1 MDYGT
6 QNWVLQEESQNV
18 ECTCITGRDRTCY
31 VPSSSPSEKTPT
43 ISQSKNIWSSKN
55 LKWQP
60 QHRWPHLLVTPIDL
74 WGRNKASKSDVDSNR
89 CAVKNPIAL
98 SQWWP
103 HHCVVHTTLLLSLV
117 QPLRIFYL
125 LCYMCEVFF
134 KKVWQKYNL
143 WKQKKW
149 IINSFNDLNYIVV
162 KQSTNHLAN
171 SAEWRKKYVI
181 RLNTYGQSCSV
192 VVLYNLFFY
201 FYFWSNANSNMNHV

>member
-1 MDYGT
+1 MHYGT
-6 QNWVLQEESQNV
+6 QSWVLQEESQNV

-74 WGRNKASKSDVDSNR
+74 WGRNKTSKSAVDSNR

-103 HHCVVHTTLLLSLV
+103 HHCVVHTTLLLSCATIKDLLLIV
-117 QPLRIFYL
+117 LHVWSLKKKSVTEIFCQRKTVNYQIFQWL
-125 LCYMCEVFF
+125 LTSQTI
-134 KKVWQKYNL
+134 KP
-143 WKQKKW
+143 
-149 IINSFNDLNYIVV
+149 II
-162 KQSTNHLAN
+162 
-171 SAEWRKKYVI
+171 
-181 RLNTYGQSCSV
+181 
-192 VVLYNLFFY
+192 
-201 FYFWSNANSNMNHV
+201 

>member
-125 LCYMCEVFF
+125 LCSMCEVLK

-143 WKQKKW
+143 WKQKSELSILSMTW
-149 IINSFNDLNYIVV
+149 TTSQTIN
-162 KQSTNHLAN
+162 QS
-171 SAEWRKKYVI
+171 S
-181 RLNTYGQSCSV
+181 S
-192 VVLYNLFFY
+192 
-201 FYFWSNANSNMNHV
+201 

>member
-1 MDYGT
+1 MLKVSGLNKLHNRMDYGT

-125 LCYMCEVFF
+125 LCSMCVKFK

-143 WKQKKW
+143 WKQKSELS
-149 IINSFNDLNYIVV
+149 ILSM
-162 KQSTNHLAN
+162 T
-171 SAEWRKKYVI
+171 
-181 RLNTYGQSCSV
+181 
-192 VVLYNLFFY
+192 
-201 FYFWSNANSNMNHV
+201 

>member
-1 MDYGT
+1 MILGKKLWILNINYLRPNLSYVVLYPLYSGPYYVKNVTRVSGLNKLHNRMDYGT

-125 LCYMCEVFF
+125 LCSMCEVF
-134 KKVWQKYNL
+134 
-143 WKQKKW
+143 
-149 IINSFNDLNYIVV
+149 
-162 KQSTNHLAN
+162 
-171 SAEWRKKYVI
+171 
-181 RLNTYGQSCSV
+181 
-192 VVLYNLFFY
+192 
-201 FYFWSNANSNMNHV
+201 